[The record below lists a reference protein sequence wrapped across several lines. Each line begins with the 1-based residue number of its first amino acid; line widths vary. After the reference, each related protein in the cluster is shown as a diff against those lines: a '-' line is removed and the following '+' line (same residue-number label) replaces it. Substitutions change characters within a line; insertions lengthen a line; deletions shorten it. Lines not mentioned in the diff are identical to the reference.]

1 MFQKSSPKP
10 FFVLSSLVL
19 TNLVLNL
26 TDIRFLHVVI
36 SALWELATLH
46 HCRSS
51 FLLTFSFW
59 IWKILH
65 GFPIRS
71 RWKAVQELSS
81 GVCLKAS
88 SSSGGVPSC
97 IQRGSSFHLS
107 RKFWFW
113 TACVTLSSLNH
124 LAYFGLETLVC
135 NVVYSYLC
143 VWGLCG
149 SSWNRS
155 CHTAKDVST
164 LFCFLGE

>member
-10 FFVLSSLVL
+10 FFVYPHLFSQILCWISPTSVFFMWWSQHCENWPPCIIAFLVPS
-19 TNLVLNL
+19 
-26 TDIRFLHVVI
+26 DILFLD
-36 SALWELATLH
+36 L
-46 HCRSS
+46 
-51 FLLTFSFW
+51 
-59 IWKILH
+59 KILH
-65 GFPIRS
+65 GLPIRS

-135 NVVYSYLC
+135 NAVYSYLC

-155 CHTAKDVST
+155 CHTAKDVT
-164 LFCFLGE
+164 TYFCFLGE

>member
-10 FFVLSSLVL
+10 FFCVILTCSHKSCAESHRYPFPSCGDLSLVR
-19 TNLVLNL
+19 TG
-26 TDIRFLHVVI
+26 H
-36 SALWELATLH
+36 LASL
-46 HCRSS
+46 S
-51 FLLTFSFW
+51 FLVPSDVLFLDL
-59 IWKILH
+59 KILH
-65 GFPIRS
+65 GLPIRS

-135 NVVYSYLC
+135 NAVYSYLC
-143 VWGLCG
+143 VWG
-149 SSWNRS
+149 
-155 CHTAKDVST
+155 
-164 LFCFLGE
+164 FLWALLK

>member
-1 MFQKSSPKP
+1 MFQKNLLLNHSLCILTCSHKSCAESHRLPFSSCGD
-10 FFVLSSLVL
+10 LSIVRTGHLASLSFL
-19 TNLVLNL
+19 IP
-26 TDIRFLHVVI
+26 TDILFLD
-36 SALWELATLH
+36 L
-46 HCRSS
+46 
-51 FLLTFSFW
+51 
-59 IWKILH
+59 KILH
-65 GFPIRS
+65 GLPIRS
-71 RWKAVQELSS
+71 HWKAVQLLSS
-81 GVCLKAS
+81 GVCLKVS

-135 NVVYSYLC
+135 NAVYSYLC

-149 SSWNRS
+149 SAWNRS